1 MFVHHVLFWLKNPDN
16 QEEYTKL
23 LEGIRSLEPI
33 EPKILFHLGVPATTN
48 RAVIDTT
55 YQFSLLIT
63 FKNLEDQD
71 KYQID
76 PIHLKFIDNCAS
88 LWEKVVIYDA
98 VDA

>member
-1 MFVHHVLFWLKNPDN
+1 MFVHHVLFWLKSPEN

-33 EPKILFHLGVPATTN
+33 EPKVLFHLGVPATTN

-55 YQFSLLIT
+55 YHFSLLLT
-63 FKNLEDQD
+63 FNNLEDQD
-71 KYQID
+71 TYQVH
-76 PIHLKFIDNCAS
+76 PTHLKFIEDCAS
-88 LWEKVVIYDA
+88 LWSRVVIYDS

>member
-23 LEGIRSLEPI
+23 LDGIRSLEPI
-33 EPKILFHLGVPATTN
+33 EPKILFHLGAPATTN

-55 YQFSLLIT
+55 YQFSLLLT

-88 LWEKVVIYDA
+88 LWEKVIIYDS